1 MKVVAAL
8 FLAAACGATVAHGAE
23 TDPSQKS
30 VCPQPY
36 FPLRSATMESV
47 RLVEK
52 ALREWR
58 ACFRIAAAQ
67 RPGVDDMVAF
77 ARDYQQVKGR
87 HESWVQATV
96 AHSNGQPFG
105 RLAATRV
112 ERDFWENLMA
122 DRRYA
127 GKTQPAR
134 QAEAMAQQS
143 SGSN

>member
-23 TDPSQKS
+23 TDPRQKS
-30 VCPQPY
+30 PCPQPE
-36 FPLRSATMESV
+36 FPVRSASMESV

-77 ARDYQQVKGR
+77 ARDYKQVKGR

-96 AHSNGQPFG
+96 AHSNGQPYG
-105 RLAATRV
+105 RLAANRV
-112 ERDFWENLMA
+112 EREFWENLMA
-122 DRRYA
+122 DRSYA
-127 GKTQPAR
+127 AKAQPAR
-134 QAEAMAQQS
+134 QAEAMLQQAA
-143 SGSN
+143 GSN